1 MLDNADKLISKL
13 DKLAKVDNL
22 NEVLNQ
28 ACILVENQAKINC
41 PVKYGT
47 LRNSITHEVE
57 GLQGVVG
64 TNIEYA
70 PYVELGINEYLE
82 EFKDAEINDY
92 PVFVNHGIDRYP
104 ESGHIMVLV
113 ADYMTPRN
121 QSIIIYFKHKSML
134 SAFDTIRLY
143 AEDYKVLIDS
153 LGEDLYTEIYNKMK
167 EYYRD

>member
-1 MLDNADKLISKL
+1 MKNIKKFILEKL
-13 DKLAKVDNL
+13 KVTQKIQHLQTWEEFTDALNNFPEQEFNL
-22 NEVLNQ
+22 
-28 ACILVENQAKINC
+28 
-41 PVKYGT
+41 
-47 LRNSITHEVE
+47 S
-57 GLQGVVG
+57 
-64 TNIEYA
+64 EYC
-70 PYVELGINEYLE
+70 E
-82 EFKDAEINDY
+82 EFKDADIQDY
-92 PVFVNHGIDRYP
+92 PTFINHGIDRYP